1 MQETAVH
8 ADEQALYEVTFLQ
21 VREDPNAIRETLR
34 THNATIQEERPME
47 KVHLAYPIGKQTYAF
62 MGSFRFTVDGNLPTG
77 RQAESVSERLSERSG
92 ERVAMERGPRPFGS
106 PTNEPLTNEALERK
120 ISEILQ

>member
-1 MQETAVH
+1 
-8 ADEQALYEVTFLQ
+8 
-21 VREDPNAIRETLR
+21 
-34 THNATIQEERPME
+34 ME

-62 MGSFRFTVDGNLPTG
+62 MGSFRFTVDGNLPTGRQALAGLRTDLKLVAAPLRFLIHRAVPTG

>member
-77 RQAESVSERLSERSG
+77 RQ
-92 ERVAMERGPRPFGS
+92 
-106 PTNEPLTNEALERK
+106 EPLTNEALERK